1 MDYNQPHPTMEPT
14 NPQTGEKLIRCI
26 DSKGNTTRWITP
38 EESAEMSKDY
48 DEEFMCPK
56 PMASLL
62 RRCREQQKMKS

>member
-1 MDYNQPHPTMEPT
+1 MEKT
-14 NPQTGEKLIRCI
+14 KQQTSERKIALY
-26 DSKGNTTRWITP
+26 DENAKFLRWITP
-38 EESAEMSKDY
+38 EEEARMNEDY